1 MTLTCAT
8 VGQLPLGD
16 CALESLGGGEQQLL
30 RFFRFAQLYCAVD
43 QLFNCRPDDV
53 TDRFA
58 WFDLQQVLQG
68 GEEGDLLR
76 RIANLKKAKRSIWR
90 DVTS

>member
-16 CALESLGGGEQQLL
+16 CAFESLGSGEQQLL

-43 QLFNCRPDDV
+43 QFLNCRPDDV
-53 TDRFA
+53 TDWFA
-58 WFDLQQVLQG
+58 RFDLQQVLQG

-76 RIANLKKAKRSIWR
+76 RIANLQQAKRSVRR
-90 DVTS
+90 DVTL